1 MSELDIFNDVGTLS
15 AELPHPIGE
24 GKTLF
29 KVYMG
34 VVWVLSYIA
43 AVTHLSTTAFLIVNG
58 FVMAFVG
65 FYAWD
70 TVQHEQ

>member
-1 MSELDIFNDVGTLS
+1 M
-15 AELPHPIGE
+15 
-24 GKTLF
+24 F

-43 AVTHLSTTAFLIVNG
+43 AIQNLSTTAFLLVNG

-70 TVQHEQ
+70 TVQHDTE

>member
-1 MSELDIFNDVGTLS
+1 
-15 AELPHPIGE
+15 
-24 GKTLF
+24 
-29 KVYMG
+29 MG

-43 AVTHLSTTAFLIVNG
+43 AIQNLSMTAFLLVNG

-70 TVQHEQ
+70 MVQHDTE